1 MLHMHLQDLHYPS
14 KPVAP
19 NLYISKNKV
28 YKQSVQINYKINLV
42 IIILFFKYKI
52 VSKFLH

>member
-28 YKQSVQINYKINLV
+28 NKLIIKINLV

-52 VSKFLH
+52 VSKFLSLFF